1 MAERIKI
8 LSMGR
13 WYWGGL
19 GCQEI
24 GSFLVGTFGGTL
36 PVNSVNVGSHQIWS
50 GRLSMWRVCMCFFR
64 FSMWKDAK
72 SQRGK
77 FVCGKD
83 GRLTFKCWWGL
94 ALSRSKSFALCFFL
108 LQIFFI
114 LLVDELQIHQG
125 NVGVLVGNL
134 RLLTINSMLALM
146 RSNLGVGGSATP
158 HQPSGVDQGVK
169 ILAIRLQQ
177 KSKQR
182 ILRGEKIKPLIWNC
196 SVFSPVQLSNM
207 PPCHCSVTR
216 KFTTSSFAVK
226 KTGKK
231 ELTREKFHPNL

>member
-1 MAERIKI
+1 MFF
-8 LSMGR
+8 S
-13 WYWGGL
+13 
-19 GCQEI
+19 
-24 GSFLVGTFGGTL
+24 SSDFL
-36 PVNSVNVGSHQIWS
+36 
-50 GRLSMWRVCMCFFR
+50 
-64 FSMWKDAK
+64 
-72 SQRGK
+72 
-77 FVCGKD
+77 
-83 GRLTFKCWWGL
+83 
-94 ALSRSKSFALCFFL
+94 
-108 LQIFFI
+108 I
-114 LLVDELQIHQG
+114 LLVDELQIYQG

-134 RLLTINSMLALM
+134 RLLSINSMLALM
-146 RSNLGVGGSATP
+146 RSNLGVGGSATTP
-158 HQPSGVDQGVK
+158 RQPSGVDQGVK

-226 KTGKK
+226 KTGEK